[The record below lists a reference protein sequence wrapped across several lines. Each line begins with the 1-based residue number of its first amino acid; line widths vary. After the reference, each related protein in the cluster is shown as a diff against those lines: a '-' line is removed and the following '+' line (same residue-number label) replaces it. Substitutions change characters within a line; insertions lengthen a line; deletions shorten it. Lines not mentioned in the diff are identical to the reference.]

1 MKAKFYKFLPTAI
14 FIATANLFSI
24 ASLPAQA
31 LDCIAGGHPEQE
43 LPSCNR
49 PSIGGPSIGGPSI
62 EDNDAELT
70 TIPGTSVSLSPPPG
84 FVLSDRFSG
93 FINPETLSSIV
104 LVEMPPEAYPELASM
119 LSSTPQAVT
128 EAFSDRGI
136 VLVVEKISS
145 ISLGTDTT
153 PFVQGVQVADGMR
166 VTKYFAL
173 LKGDRTVLLTFNVI
187 EPDDLGEETII
198 ETIQSVSLSPA
209 PSVEQKIAELPF
221 TFEAIAPFQVLDV
234 IVSSSVVLN
243 LSGERAPLEE
253 EPLIIIANSTSPIT
267 STPSET
273 DLADYSSQL
282 LQNTSGFGHADI
294 TEQSTVD
301 FAGGEGYL
309 IQALLPEAS
318 QQETNQQETNQE
330 GTKVLQYL
338 RILPNGFH
346 LRMIVLG
353 DSETLEEL
361 TPAIQT
367 IQRSV
372 EPKP

>member
-24 ASLPAQA
+24 APLPAQA
-31 LDCIAGGHPEQE
+31 LDCSAGGHPEQE
-43 LPSCNR
+43 NPSCNR
-49 PSIGGPSIGGPSI
+49 PSIGGPSI

-173 LKGDRTVLLTFNVI
+173 LKGDRTILLTFNVI
-187 EPDDLGEETII
+187 EPDDLSEETII

-209 PSVEQKIAELPF
+209 PSIEQKIAELPF
-221 TFEAIAPFQVLDV
+221 TLEAIAPFQVLDV
-234 IVSSSVVLN
+234 IVGSSVVLN

-267 STPSET
+267 SNPSET

-282 LQNTSGFGHADI
+282 LQNTSGFSHADI

-309 IQALLPEAS
+309 IQALLPEA
-318 QQETNQQETNQE
+318 NQQEASQQE

-361 TPAIQT
+361 TPAIQA